1 MKLISEYHL
10 TTIAAKLRQKQLL
23 TALKVAALGT
33 MIGGMLFIN
42 TGNRQLSVIEKSKP
56 TSVLVEDSKIK
67 EKKGNTFPI
76 LDNLKPVQSDT
87 IDMVDLYLKPVEEIV
102 LEVIRGNWGNEPE
115 RMQKLTEAGYDYFQ
129 IQGYVNQVLINNVPI
144 TNLRAIDVIAR
155 EVIQGKWGEGEE
167 KKQRLEKVGF
177 DVHLIESVILQTVA
191 EESLETPK
199 QYTKIN

>member
-87 IDMVDLYLKPVEEIV
+87 IDMADLYLKPVEEIV
-102 LEVIRGNWGNEPE
+102 LEVICGNWGNEPE

-167 KKQRLEKVGF
+167 KNK
-177 DVHLIESVILQTVA
+177 D
-191 EESLETPK
+191 
-199 QYTKIN
+199 